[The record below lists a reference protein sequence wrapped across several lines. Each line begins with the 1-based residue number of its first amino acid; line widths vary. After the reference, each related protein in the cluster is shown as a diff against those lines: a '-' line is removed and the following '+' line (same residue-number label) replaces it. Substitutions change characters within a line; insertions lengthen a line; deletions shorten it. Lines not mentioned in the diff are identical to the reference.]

1 MFKATK
7 VLQMQPSRMLFMKQT
22 APLFMRQTAPLY
34 MRQTSRMM
42 KPAPKEEH
50 GAHTISQRIR
60 SLKKLPAELIPLFIV
75 VGVAIFAAIFS
86 IGRKFYV
93 DKTLRLKRQGKLE

>member
-34 MRQTSRMM
+34 LRQTSRMM
-42 KPAPKEEH
+42 NPPPVRLAFLSSNYEH
-50 GAHTISQRIR
+50 
-60 SLKKLPAELIPLFIV
+60 
-75 VGVAIFAAIFS
+75 VAN
-86 IGRKFYV
+86 
-93 DKTLRLKRQGKLE
+93 T